1 MKYPRLRLAVEQNH
15 KEFVGHM
22 YSQQVLNQVWYG
34 RLENW
39 QEKGLFSKTLHA
51 VILLLLLP
59 GNIVKKLFRRTKQR
73 NMDITENGGY
83 TEGNQEIISFSF
95 LN

>member
-39 QEKGLFSKTLHA
+39 QEKGLFSKTLHGL
-51 VILLLLLP
+51 ILLLLLP

-73 NMDITENGGY
+73 NMDVTENGGY
-83 TEGNQEIISFSF
+83 TEGN
-95 LN
+95 